1 MQMMPMMSWDH
12 GFAKTEL
19 LGAGV
24 AGEAIEGSS
33 YVYNGLGHTP
43 GIDCRPG
50 LSFVYNVCGISDQ
63 VNRQRSPSELD
74 PSMHPGTQVGREDP
88 PWLLTLGVWYT
99 MNNGRGTAIERRSP
113 EES

>member
-24 AGEAIEGSS
+24 AGEAIESSS
-33 YVYNGLGHTP
+33 YAYNGLGHTP

-50 LSFVYNVCGISDQ
+50 LSFVYNVCGISGQ
-63 VNRQRSPSELD
+63 VNRVLQRSPSELD
-74 PSMHPGTQVGREDP
+74 PSMHPGTQWPAKNP
-88 PWLLTLGVWYT
+88 PRLLTLGVWYT
-99 MNNGRGTAIERRSP
+99 MNNGWGTAIER
-113 EES
+113 